1 MSTILVF
8 VGVISIVLL
17 LIGFSVSLLTDFDSN
32 IGLIIFFCGLILA
45 ITFLAGI
52 HNEEV
57 INTET
62 ESTESIITEDDS
74 ETEVN
79 ETEDNVAED
88 DPEKEKTNISPFIIA
103 YIISLAIFAIILDAY
118 ESVGKSKEKKRLK
131 TEAKPE
137 QDEESSSDISKEVFA
152 NTEKML
158 KNIASSDS
166 KVEYILWAV
175 NYLDENGKADNTRK
189 LKNYYIPEIL
199 KAQAQFKKIK
209 SFGMDEMTTEA
220 KKHYKKIISLAY
232 SVAKAE
238 VKKAAS
244 EILMD
249 MDCNADVC
257 EDIYKK
263 DGYSSMREEVEKNN
277 FEKHMSEKKK
287 EKTFHARSIDRDTLI
302 FWTKEE

>member
-1 MSTILVF
+1 MVS
-8 VGVISIVLL
+8 ISIISDTADKAQNDSVTVCMVLESIENITEDL
-17 LIGFSVSLLTDFDSN
+17 FDLNVFKTNTESKV
-32 IGLIIFFCGLILA
+32 A
-45 ITFLAGI
+45 I
-52 HNEEV
+52 EEEFPEKV
-57 INTET
+57 DSNTET
-62 ESTESIITEDDS
+62 TEVVTETA
-74 ETEVN
+74 ETIVN
-79 ETEDNVAED
+79 ETEDTITEED
-88 DPEKEKTNISPFIIA
+88 SELKTSFIVI
-103 YIISLAIFAIILDAY
+103 AIIGSCFLLAVLADDIRR
-118 ESVGKSKEKKRLK
+118 SKEKKRLK
-131 TEAKPE
+131 KEA
-137 QDEESSSDISKEVFA
+137 SSNTSKEVFA
-152 NTEKML
+152 NTDKML

-175 NYLDENGKADNTRK
+175 NYLDQNGKADNTRK
-189 LKNYYIPEIL
+189 LKSYYLPEIL

-220 KKHYKKIISLAY
+220 KKHYNKIISLAY

-257 EDIYKK
+257 ENIYKK
-263 DGYSSMREEVEKNN
+263 DGYSSIQEEIEKNN
-277 FEKHMSEKKK
+277 SEKHMSEKKK